1 MRKLFFIFVMLLAT
15 VTSAVAQESEPS
27 ETISTTGSGSS
38 ISFKG
43 EYFTIIGDLVDGKG
57 ININDG
63 NKITINSNH
72 GEIITR
78 VELSYGKDSKVK
90 GAEYETV
97 SSGRI
102 DNNTQYPVA
111 NGNTIY
117 DINATSLII
126 GSSVE
131 GASNYFRI
139 KKIVIHYELP
149 NNGNEEEDDFVMD
162 EYVQTVSFSLNGV
175 PSCSKNNIT
184 VEGTAG
190 NGDGLRISDSNYV
203 TITADDGMEIV
214 KVDLEL
220 SYNNGSPIEST
231 AGNVKG
237 SDNNWSINDIYSSTM
252 TISNQGSGNVQIKN
266 IKVYYREISE
276 EKTEHFDVPENVIYR
291 SGNSVSIIGTDK
303 YNWHMGV
310 TDGNSVTITANEGVE
325 IAKVDLHF
333 TDYSNTTKPIE
344 STIGTIVS
352 SDSYNCSI
360 NDVNSTSLTITHPGE
375 DYNVVIDGITVY
387 YRTKTAPATIEVAAN
402 SVDGAYWTTFYSNAS
417 NYQAP
422 EGTQVFKVNLTG
434 TEITM
439 TEVEKVNRIIPKG
452 QGVVLKSTTGNLMMQ
467 RTESESSDDYTDNSL
482 MGTSVSITNP
492 GNAYVLNYNPN
503 TGGVGFYKLRSTGT
517 IGINKAYL
525 VYDGSGNGSATARA
539 YFSFA
544 DASTGIEM
552 KKVDSNEEER
562 KVYDLQGRRVANPA
576 KGLYIV
582 NGKKV
587 LMK

>member
-15 VTSAVAQESEPS
+15 VTSAVAEEGPQEYN
-27 ETISTTGSGSS
+27 TTGSGGSK
-38 ISFKG
+38 SFKG
-43 EYFTIIGDLVDGKG
+43 ENFTIIGDLVDGKG
-57 ININDG
+57 ININGG

-78 VELSYGKDSKVK
+78 VVLSYGRDSKVK

-97 SSGRI
+97 SSGTI
-102 DNNTQYPVA
+102 DNNTKYDVA

-139 KKIVIHYELP
+139 KKIVIYYELP

-252 TISNQGSGNVQIKN
+252 KISNQGSGNVQIKN

-276 EKTEHFDVPENVIYR
+276 EIKTEHFHVETGTNNC
-291 SGNSVSIIGTDK
+291 SGDYVSIIGTDIFK
-303 YNWHMGV
+303 NSM
-310 TDGNSVTITANEGVE
+310 DIANGNSVTITANEGVE

-333 TDYSNTTKPIE
+333 AWFQSTKPIE
-344 STIGTIVS
+344 STVGTIVES
-352 SDSYNCSI
+352 GNNNWSI
-360 NDVNSTSLTITHPGE
+360 NDVNSSSLTITHPADAGE
-375 DYNVVIDGITVY
+375 DVEIDDFTVY

-467 RTESESSDDYTDNSL
+467 ITESGSSDDYTDNSL

-525 VYDGSGNGSATARA
+525 VYDGSGSATARA

>member
-1 MRKLFFIFVMLLAT
+1 MRKLLFIFAMLLAT
-15 VTSAVAQESEPS
+15 VTSAVAKERYEEFS
-27 ETISTTGSGSS
+27 TIGSGTEHNH
-38 ISFKG
+38 SFSGGKH
-43 EYFTIIGDLVDGKG
+43 FTILADLADKSG
-57 ININDG
+57 IRINDG
-63 NKITINSNH
+63 NKITINSND
-72 GEIITR
+72 GEIITG
-78 VELSYGKDSKVK
+78 VVLTYGKGGTYGSDYVQVSGTIEGDS
-90 GAEYETV
+90 
-97 SSGRI
+97 
-102 DNNTQYPVA
+102 
-111 NGNTIY
+111 IY

-139 KKIVIHYELP
+139 KRIKIYYDLP
-149 NNGNEEEDDFVMD
+149 NNGNEEENEDDDTFVMD

-203 TITADDGMEIV
+203 TITAGDGMEIV

-276 EKTEHFDVPENVIYR
+276 EIKTEQFHVETGTNNC
-291 SGNSVSIIGTDK
+291 SGDYVSIIGTDK
-303 YNWHMGV
+303 FKNSM
-310 TDGNSVTITANEGVE
+310 DIANGNSVTITANEGVE

-333 TDYSNTTKPIE
+333 AWFQSIKPIE
-344 STIGTIVS
+344 STVGTIVES
-352 SDSYNCSI
+352 GNNNWSI
-360 NDVNSTSLTITHPGE
+360 NDVNSSSLTITHPADAGE
-375 DYNVVIDGITVY
+375 DVEIDDFTVY

-467 RTESESSDDYTDNSL
+467 RTESGSSDDYTDNSL

-525 VYDGSGNGSATARA
+525 VYDGSSSGSAPARA